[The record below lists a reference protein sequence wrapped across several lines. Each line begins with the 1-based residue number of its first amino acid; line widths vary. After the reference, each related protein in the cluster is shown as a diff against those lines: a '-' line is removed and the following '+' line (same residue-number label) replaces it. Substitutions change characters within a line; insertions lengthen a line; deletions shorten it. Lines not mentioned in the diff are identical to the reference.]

1 MNPVV
6 STPYGSCNS
15 ASVYQSPADRL
26 VSAGRAARRPFALA
40 CRLGA
45 IFVAALTATACA
57 GAHTGTPSPA
67 LPSAVVALQHS
78 VDSMVNAPQ
87 FRSAMFGILVVDPVA
102 GDTLVSHNAG
112 KLFIPASN
120 QKLLTGS
127 VALQLLGPDFR
138 FQTYVGATG
147 AVTDGVLQGDLVVSG
162 TGDPSVSDH
171 MAKDAMIPLRAMAE
185 SLSAHGVRHVT
196 GAIVPGS
203 DAFPGATLGFGWAW
217 DDLDYDYS
225 AGVDELYFNEGFS
238 RVVVRGGAAP
248 GDSIAVETLPAR
260 SVPRVRVWARTVARA
275 PGDTSRGRGR
285 TLEVRQDSTDA
296 ATVIVDGTI
305 AAGDSAVLTITNRD
319 PERVYLLA
327 LREALQARGIT
338 VEGGV
343 SPWRGTAV
351 YPLFAQLSP
360 PLSEIMHAFE
370 KPSQNQIG
378 EILLRT
384 LGRVRA
390 GVGTPDSGAR
400 VVRDQLLAWG
410 AAPDGMRVRDG
421 SGLSRHDVVTP
432 ETIIRVLD
440 AMRQSPNFATFR
452 DALPLAGVDGTI
464 ARRMIGTP
472 AQGNVHAKTGTLDM
486 VRSLSGYVTTADG
499 RLLLFSVLANNWTVN
514 VRQVEAVQDAIAVQ
528 LATMRLGGGAR

>member
-1 MNPVV
+1 MAP
-6 STPYGSCNS
+6 
-15 ASVYQSPADRL
+15 
-26 VSAGRAARRPFALA
+26 
-40 CRLGA
+40 
-45 IFVAALTATACA
+45 
-57 GAHTGTPSPA
+57 
-67 LPSAVVALQHS
+67 AVVALRHS
-78 VDSMVNAPQ
+78 VDSMVDAPQ
-87 FRSAMFGILVVDPVA
+87 FRSALFGILVVDPA
-102 GDTLVSHNAG
+102 SGDTLVSHNAG

-120 QKLLTGS
+120 QKLLTGA

-138 FQTYVGATG
+138 FQTHVGATG
-147 AVTDGVLQGDLVVSG
+147 AVADGVLQGHLVVSG

-171 MAKDAMIPLRAMAE
+171 MAKDAMLPLRAMAD
-185 SLSAHGVRHVT
+185 SLAAHGVRHIT

-203 DAFPGATLGFGWAW
+203 DALPGATLGYGWAW

-238 RVVVRGGAAP
+238 RLVVRGGAAA
-248 GDSIAVETLPAR
+248 GDSVTVRTLPAA
-260 SVPRVRVWARTVARA
+260 SVPRVRVWARTVAPLAADA
-275 PGDTSRGRGR
+275 PRGRGR
-285 TLEVRQDSTDA
+285 TLELRQDSTDV
-296 ATVIVDGTI
+296 ATVILDGTI
-305 AAGDSAVLTITNRD
+305 AAGDSAVLSITHRD
-319 PERVYLLA
+319 PSRTYLLA
-327 LREALQARGIT
+327 LREALGERGIT

-351 YPLFAQLSP
+351 YPLFSTMSP
-360 PLSEIMHAFE
+360 PLSEIMRAFE

-390 GVGTPDSGAR
+390 GVGTPDSGSR

-432 ETIIRVLD
+432 ETIIHVLD
-440 AMRQSPNFATFR
+440 AMRQSPHFATFR

-464 ARRMIGTP
+464 ARRMTGTP

-514 VRQVEAVQDAIAVQ
+514 VRQVEAVQDFIAVQ
-528 LATMRLGGGAR
+528 LAGMRLGGGAR